1 MQLALECCD
10 IISIISDERAFIIF
24 SAGKNETAVCHV
36 PENEISNCYNFSSMN
51 LYSSMIF

>member
-24 SAGKNETAVCHV
+24 SAGKNETA
-36 PENEISNCYNFSSMN
+36 ENEISNSYNFSFMN
-51 LYSSMIF
+51 LYSSMISIIF